1 MKKIFI
7 TLSIALAASISA
19 FAQNDGNNY
28 WFVGIGGGMNFTHDG
43 QKYENRE
50 NSHHG
55 AGTALDV
62 YVGKWFNDFA
72 GFRAGYQGLGT
83 SNMYTD
89 YGRNRFDYG
98 HVDVLFGVRD
108 WFIPYIHAGV
118 LNIDKVGA
126 AGGVGIMTP
135 IRIAKRVAIV
145 PDLKAMAHTNRLFEG
160 GRRSMAYTLTG
171 TIGLAINIARPKPVV
186 ERVEVPKEIIR
197 YKTDTVVVEKVRID
211 TVYVQRDIDDINKI
225 LGDVVLFD
233 FDSYKLTDE
242 AIPVLNQVAD
252 ILKRHPNADIVV
264 EGHTDSVG
272 SEAYNQTLSENRAN
286 SVITYLKNQGV
297 TCGLTGVGFGKS
309 RPVTDNSTAELRH
322 QNRRIEFRL
331 K

>member
-83 SNMYTD
+83 SNKYID

-108 WFIPYIHAGV
+108 
-118 LNIDKVGA
+118 
-126 AGGVGIMTP
+126 
-135 IRIAKRVAIV
+135 
-145 PDLKAMAHTNRLFEG
+145 
-160 GRRSMAYTLTG
+160 
-171 TIGLAINIARPKPVV
+171 
-186 ERVEVPKEIIR
+186 
-197 YKTDTVVVEKVRID
+197 
-211 TVYVQRDIDDINKI
+211 
-225 LGDVVLFD
+225 
-233 FDSYKLTDE
+233 
-242 AIPVLNQVAD
+242 
-252 ILKRHPNADIVV
+252 
-264 EGHTDSVG
+264 
-272 SEAYNQTLSENRAN
+272 
-286 SVITYLKNQGV
+286 
-297 TCGLTGVGFGKS
+297 
-309 RPVTDNSTAELRH
+309 
-322 QNRRIEFRL
+322 
-331 K
+331 

>member
-83 SNMYTD
+83 SNKYID

-126 AGGVGIMTP
+126 AGGVGIMAP
-135 IRIAKRVAIV
+135 IRIAKRIAIV
-145 PDLKAMAHTNRLFEG
+145 PDLKAMAHTNRLFDG

-171 TIGLAINIARPKPVV
+171 TVGLAINIARPKPIV
-186 ERVEVPKEIIR
+186 ERVEVPKEVIR

-225 LGDVVLFD
+225 LSDVVLFD

-242 AIPVLNQVAD
+242 AAAKYLGTDGTQVGMYGGASPFSPIPNYPRIKKFNVASQPTADGKLDVEIQVSTYESED
-252 ILKRHPNADIVV
+252 
-264 EGHTDSVG
+264 TDDSQ
-272 SEAYNQTLSENRAN
+272 QTTN
-286 SVITYLKNQGV
+286 
-297 TCGLTGVGFGKS
+297 
-309 RPVTDNSTAELRH
+309 P
-322 QNRRIEFRL
+322 
-331 K
+331 